1 MLFLKKKH
9 LVRLPYV
16 MLPYAAEVLSYIFMS
31 QAAENGCRSMLV
43 NCDPKH
49 SLRQIH
55 RWSASSKI
63 NRSLSSQPRQGSVM
77 DLPNTPSPIF

>member
-31 QAAENGCRSMLV
+31 QAAD
-43 NCDPKH
+43 CDPKH

-77 DLPNTPSPIF
+77 DLPNTPSPIFWFPGSR